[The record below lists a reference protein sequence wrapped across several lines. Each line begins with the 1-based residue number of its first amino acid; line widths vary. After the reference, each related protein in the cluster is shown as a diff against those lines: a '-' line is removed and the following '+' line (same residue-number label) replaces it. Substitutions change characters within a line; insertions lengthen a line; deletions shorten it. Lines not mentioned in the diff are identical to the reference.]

1 MQIPEYSMRQ
11 LLEAGVHFGHRTDR
25 WNPLMAPYIYGARSG
40 IHVID
45 LTQTVPLLHQALVA
59 IHQCVAK
66 GGRLLM
72 VGTKSQARVPVR
84 ETAEQGQQF
93 YIDNRW
99 LGGTLTN
106 WKTVSGSLDRLDR
119 LEQMLDKPDA
129 GFAKKERLRL
139 ERHRDKLRVA
149 LGGIRK
155 MKEKGIPEMLF
166 VIDVKQERL
175 AIQEAIKTKIPVAAI
190 VDTNCDPTGIDYPIP
205 GNDDASRAVVLYC
218 DLVLRVLLD
227 AVGEQLASI
236 SSQRDDAVEVPLE
249 GGSESA
255 AEEPVDKK
263 VKTPAAET
271 KPQPVVAAEAEME
284 PQAEIAAEATGDV
297 KTEPQAEIVAE
308 ATGDVKAEPQAEIAA
323 EATGDVKTEPQA
335 EIVAETTGDV
345 KTEPQAD
352 SPTEEAEAVE
362 APTPSS

>member
-1 MQIPEYSMRQ
+1 
-11 LLEAGVHFGHRTDR
+11 
-25 WNPLMAPYIYGARSG
+25 MAPYIYGARSG

-139 ERHRDKLRVA
+139 ERQRDKLRVA

-175 AIQEAIKTKIPVAAI
+175 AIQEAIKTKVPVVAV

-205 GNDDASRAVVLYC
+205 GNDDASRAVALYC

-255 AEEPVDKK
+255 AEEPVDKE

-271 KPQPVVAAEAEME
+271 KPQPVVAAEAE
-284 PQAEIAAEATGDV
+284 IAAEATGDV
-297 KTEPQAEIVAE
+297 KTEPQAEIAAE

-335 EIVAETTGDV
+335 EIAAEATGDVKTEPQAEIVAETTGEV
-345 KTEPQAD
+345 ETEPQAD
-352 SPTEEAEAVE
+352 SPTEEAEAAE
-362 APTPSS
+362 PPTPSS

>member
-1 MQIPEYSMRQ
+1 
-11 LLEAGVHFGHRTDR
+11 
-25 WNPLMAPYIYGARSG
+25 MAPYIYGARSG

-139 ERHRDKLRVA
+139 ERQRDKLRVA

-175 AIQEAIKTKIPVAAI
+175 AIQEAIKTKVPVVAV

-205 GNDDASRAVVLYC
+205 GNDDASRAVALYC

-236 SSQRDDAVEVPLE
+236 SSKQEDAVEAPLE

-255 AEEPVDKK
+255 AE
-263 VKTPAAET
+263 VKTPAA
-271 KPQPVVAAEAEME
+271 KAGPQPVTAAKAEMEPQAKIAVEATGDVKTE

-297 KTEPQAEIVAE
+297 ETEPQAEIVAE
-308 ATGDVKAEPQAEIAA
+308 ATGDVE
-323 EATGDVKTEPQA
+323 
-335 EIVAETTGDV
+335 
-345 KTEPQAD
+345 TEPQAD